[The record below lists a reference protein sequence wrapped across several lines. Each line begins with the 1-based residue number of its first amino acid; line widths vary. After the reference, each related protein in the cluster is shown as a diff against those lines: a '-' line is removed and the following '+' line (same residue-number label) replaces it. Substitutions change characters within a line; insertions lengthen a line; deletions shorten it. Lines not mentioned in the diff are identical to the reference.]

1 MFNHSELEGTV
12 VRGARRPGLR
22 DNAVCGEL
30 IHKKKGLNTKPGV
43 DGAGRFCPSHH
54 SRVPPTPRSL
64 RHRVCLTLT
73 LDLLSLHELT
83 HVVPAEQIP
92 VPRHL

>member
-1 MFNHSELEGTV
+1 M

-22 DNAVCGEL
+22 DNAVCGEQTREN
-30 IHKKKGLNTKPGV
+30 HHTKPGV

-54 SRVPPTPRSL
+54 HSRVPPTPRSL
-64 RHRVCLTLT
+64 RHRVFRTLA

-83 HVVPAEQIP
+83 HVVPAELIP
-92 VPRHL
+92 IPRHL